1 MLNRRDQPWL
11 YARLPVPPLL
21 VTEFLHRMADIFKE
35 YFHELSETSLKENFV
50 TVYEVR
56 ALTPSLGEGSG
67 QFDQLGCIARVLL
80 PRVSSYWR
88 K

>member
-1 MLNRRDQPWL
+1 MLNRRGQPWL

-56 ALTPSLGEGSG
+56 P
-67 QFDQLGCIARVLL
+67 
-80 PRVSSYWR
+80 
-88 K
+88 